1 MDKKSQEKYLICPVC
16 FSIYSLD
23 KPQEDYIM
31 LCEHCEDVEIVPL
44 EEFLYYS
51 SVESLKELKDNFIRS
66 KHLDEDSKEFI
77 VDNIKILIQI
87 LKECADEKSC

>member
-16 FSIYSLD
+16 FSIYKID
-23 KPQEDYIM
+23 KLQEDDIM
-31 LCEHCEDVEIVPL
+31 LCKHCEDVEVVLL

-51 SVESLKELKDNFIRS
+51 SPESLKELKNDFIRS

-77 VDNIKILIQI
+77 INNIKILIQI
-87 LKECADEKSC
+87 LKECANEGSC